1 MWVPQKHLV
10 YASAK
15 IAHAIHK
22 GNGRLIVSMPPRHG
36 KSRLISET
44 TIPWFLEKF
53 PGRNVML
60 TSYNQDQAEEFGGKA
75 KDLIEERGDLFG
87 YSIRRDRSRVDRFE
101 TDSGSNVWFSGING
115 GQTGKG
121 AHLYVIDD
129 FIKDIEEALSP
140 THRQKVWLKFLANI
154 YTRLEPGATVIIVAT
169 RWHSDDLIGR
179 ILSKLKGWEYICFPA
194 IAEGVELEAGGVDAL
209 GRKLGDVLF
218 PERYPRWRLDELK
231 EAQHGTVI
239 FEALFQQKPI
249 DDATVFT
256 DASWL
261 KVAAIGPSDLGAMSC
276 VRAWDFAATQ
286 GGGDFTTGTKMGRK
300 SVLPYAFLLNVIRKQ
315 LSPAKIEELIRATA
329 IADGIGCEVLL
340 EEEPGSQSKSLIE
353 HYKRNVL
360 PEFKVTAVP
369 AGNKSK
375 LLKAQPMIA
384 AAEAGNVFLC
394 VDTAE
399 ATKGASP
406 GWHDTFRREF
416 GAFPPP
422 VGGHDDQVDTASM
435 CYNHLF
441 QLNIIS
447 PVWGDSPDRSNYGL
461 PTSMLAELGL
471 LGQSSGSKQIVKGF
485 TWGD

>member
-1 MWVPQKHLV
+1 
-10 YASAK
+10 
-15 IAHAIHK
+15 
-22 GNGRLIVSMPPRHG
+22 MPPRHG

-87 YSIRRDRSRVDRFE
+87 YSIRKDRSRVDRFE
-101 TDSGSNVWFSGING
+101 TDTGSNVWFSGING

-140 THRQKVWLKFLANI
+140 THRQKTWLKFLANI

-194 IAEGVELEAGGVDAL
+194 IATGPEVDRGGRDLL
-209 GRKLGDVLF
+209 GRKEGDVLF

-239 FEALFQQKPI
+239 FEALFQQRPI

-256 DASWL
+256 DAAWL
-261 KVAAIGPSDLGAMSC
+261 KTAVVGPSDLGSMKCA
-276 VRAWDFAATQ
+276 RAWDFAATQ
-286 GGGDFTTGTKMGRK
+286 GGGDFTTGTKLGRK
-300 SVLPYAFLLNVIRKQ
+300 SILPYAFVLNIIRKQ
-315 LSPAKIEELIRATA
+315 LSPAKIEQLIRSTA
-329 IADGIGCEVLL
+329 IADGVECEVLL

-384 AAEAGNVFLC
+384 AAEAGNVFMC
-394 VDTAE
+394 MDPAE
-399 ATKGASP
+399 AQKATVPA
-406 GWHDTFRREF
+406 WHDQFRREF

-422 VGGHDDQVDTASM
+422 VGGHDDQVDTTAM
-435 CYNHLF
+435 AYNHLF
-441 QLNIIS
+441 QLNVIS
-447 PVWGDSPDRSNYGL
+447 PVWGGSDRESTYGL
-461 PTSMLAELGL
+461 PRSMLAELGITDEI
-471 LGQSSGSKQIVKGF
+471 SGSKQIVRGF
-485 TWGD
+485 TWGE